1 MIKSQDLTGKEAVN
15 LKAIDKSEAI
25 KHQEG
30 VMDWV
35 LNIYNPGTYSVWNM
49 KLRQMR
55 VDYPKDNLK
64 NTGSL
69 IIKLK

>member
-1 MIKSQDLTGKEAVN
+1 MIRSQGLTRKEAVN

-25 KHQEG
+25 KHQKG

-35 LNIYNPGTYSVWNM
+35 LKIYNPGTYSVWNM
-49 KLRQMR
+49 KLRKIR
-55 VDYPKDNLK
+55 VDYPEDNLK

>member
-1 MIKSQDLTGKEAVN
+1 MIRSQSLTGKEAVN
-15 LKAIDKSEAI
+15 LKAIDKSGAI
-25 KHQEG
+25 KHQED

-35 LNIYNPGTYSVWNM
+35 LNIYNPSAYSVRNM
-49 KLRQMR
+49 KLRKMH
-55 VDYPKDNLK
+55 VDCLIDNLK